1 MKRSC
6 VGLALF
12 FVLVLWTCASD
23 TAALELVP
31 PPPGDILLPRDH
43 RVVLYL
49 DCGTG
54 EDSVT
59 ADGLSITQDS
69 GQAYA
74 FPNISGP
81 EGTAVY
87 DADRVAFEIA
97 GLRPDG
103 EYVLGFTWWDADD
116 SGRLQSVAFA
126 PGAGGDWQTV
136 LPPARVAAFNA
147 DKSVP
152 ARVTLPLT
160 APFIREEVLRVAF
173 VKNGGP
179 NAVVN
184 AIWLLERSV
193 SEPVKRV
200 LIVTGDDY
208 PGHDW
213 RSTAPALAKAL
224 REVKGLEVSYTEC
237 PAMFGSPL
245 LTHYDAAVI
254 HFKNY
259 DERLPLGPE
268 CENGLK
274 DYVASGRGLALCHF
288 SCGAFQKWDGFKAV
302 AGRVWNPALRGHDPY
317 GVFTVRIADPEHPA
331 VSGMAAFDVKDE
343 LYTCLDG
350 DTPIHVLC
358 EATSVVD
365 QRLYPIAF
373 TVENTGGRVFHCVL
387 GHDASVYENPRA
399 RALYQQGIAWTAGL
413 IEN

>member
-1 MKRSC
+1 MKRSYFRFNLF
-6 VGLALF
+6 LAIA
-12 FVLVLWTCASD
+12 LWMGGEGAV
-23 TAALELVP
+23 ALELVL

-43 RVVLYL
+43 RVVLHL
-49 DCGTG
+49 DCGAG
-54 EDSVT
+54 DDSVA
-59 ADGLSITQDS
+59 ADGLRLVQRS
-69 GQAYA
+69 GQAYT
-74 FPNISGP
+74 FPNVSGP

-87 DADRVAFEIA
+87 DAERVVFEVS
-97 GLRPDG
+97 GLKPDG
-103 EYVLGFTWWDADD
+103 EYVLGFNWWDADD
-116 SGRLQSVAFA
+116 SGRVQSVEFA

-136 LPPARVAAFNA
+136 LPPVRVAAFSA

-160 APFIREEVLRVAF
+160 APFTREGILRIAL
-173 VKNGGP
+173 VKDAGP
-179 NAVVN
+179 NAIVN
-184 AIWLLERSV
+184 EMWLLERSV

-200 LIVTGDDY
+200 LIIAGDDY

-237 PAMFGSPL
+237 PAMFGSSL
-245 LTHYDAAVI
+245 LSHYDAAIV

-268 CENGLK
+268 CEKGLK
-274 DYVASGRGLALCHF
+274 DYVASGHGLALCHF
-288 SCGAFQKWDGFKAV
+288 SCGAFQKWEGFEAV

-317 GVFTVRIADPEHPA
+317 GVFTVRITDPAHPA
-331 VSGMAAFDVKDE
+331 VSGMAPFEVKDE

-350 DTPIHVLC
+350 DTPIRVLC

-365 QRLYPIAF
+365 QRVYPIAF
-373 TVENTGGRVFHCVL
+373 TVENTVGRVFHCVL
-387 GHDASVYENPRA
+387 GHDADVYESPGA

-413 IEN
+413 VGN